1 MRNRALRTADARHIP
16 AVRDWR
22 GRSIGLILGRG
33 WIGVSTRTFRA
44 ARKAPVR
51 ARELANAERAASA
64 PRAFA
69 GRSRSAST
77 TPQCQTR

>member
-33 WIGVSTRTFRA
+33 WIGVSTRTFGA